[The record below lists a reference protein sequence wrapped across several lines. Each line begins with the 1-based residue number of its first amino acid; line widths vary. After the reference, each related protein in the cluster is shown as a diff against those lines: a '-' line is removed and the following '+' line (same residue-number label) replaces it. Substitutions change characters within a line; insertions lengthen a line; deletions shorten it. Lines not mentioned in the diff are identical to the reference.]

1 MVLKL
6 HHRVNIVKAYRSE
19 PPVCVRTGRE
29 CMAVLKTY
37 TSKGLMYKAE
47 KQTVHK
53 EKNKAGAR
61 EQPKKENEIK
71 RKRNPL
77 PVFWAAPCSVSAI
90 IISNNNSNNKCTLSL
105 SLSVLLVKAH

>member
-37 TSKGLMYKAE
+37 ASKGLMYKAE

-53 EKNKAGAR
+53 KKKRKSGRAGTA
-61 EQPKKENEIK
+61 EE
-71 RKRNPL
+71 RKRNQAKKESL
-77 PVFWAAPCSVSAI
+77 TCILGGSVLCI
-90 IISNNNSNNKCTLSL
+90 RNNNQ
-105 SLSVLLVKAH
+105 